1 MKTIIAIILTTL
13 TLKAFGQHC
22 DNVQVAIESSPNIDF
37 SFESFGKYLAG
48 ITQNGSTKV
57 KVTVSNSIGHDPDC
71 RWNLVIYVENVT
83 SSAANTEWEE
93 VFSNSTSG
101 STPKIDLLQLRIR
114 NNCNTPLTGNQF
126 FNVPAITGT
135 PIMVI
140 SNTGITIPAGS
151 CTTNVNGPGNATA
164 NYNEFVFNIDYRLV
178 PALGL
183 KSGVYQLKVKYLLTE
198 AI

>member
-1 MKTIIAIILTTL
+1 MKTIIAIILTTF
-13 TLKAFGQHC
+13 TFQAVAQHC
-22 DNVQVAIESSPNIDF
+22 DNVQVAIETSPNIDF

-57 KVTVSNSIGHDPDC
+57 KVTVSNDVSRDPNC
-71 RWNLVIYVENVT
+71 RWNLVIYVENV
-83 SSAANTEWEE
+83 SAATANTDWEE
-93 VFSNSTSG
+93 VFSNSSSG
-101 STPKIDLLQLRIR
+101 AQPKIDLLQLRIR

-135 PIMVI
+135 PILVI
-140 SNTGITIPAGS
+140 TNTGVTIPAGS
-151 CTTNVNGPGNATA
+151 CTTNVNGPGNPTA
-164 NYNEFVFNIDYRLV
+164 NYNEFVFNIDYRIV